1 MWRNAGA
8 FRRSNNFPGDFMQNV
23 SFRLGYRPELD
34 GMRGIAIL
42 LVFFHHAGIPIIHGG
57 HIGVDIFFVLS
68 GFLIT
73 ALLWREYENYGRVS
87 LKNFYI
93 RRLLR
98 LTPALALLLVLF
110 GGFTLLTKSGEALL
124 KTGKAIFYTAFYLSD
139 FALAFDFAALGSLE
153 HTWSLAIEEHFY
165 LLFPLTLV
173 LLLARKWSRRS
184 ILMLFGV
191 LIILIAVHRI
201 FLWGPTSQEIHRVF
215 YGFDTRADGLLV
227 GCVLGLLASWNKLP
241 PVRLSFAL
249 PAAAVLFFAC
259 IFISWDSAVYA
270 YGLPVIN
277 LSAALVLAF
286 ILTSPP
292 AWLANRSLVWIGMIS
307 YGLYLWHNPIFI
319 LIRERITESPWI
331 ILVLGSAASVVCAGF
346 SYYLLEKPC
355 LKLKERFTTP
365 AAEKETFEPSVFNP
379 AASESL
385 NT

>member
-1 MWRNAGA
+1 MQ
-8 FRRSNNFPGDFMQNV
+8 NFP
-23 SFRLGYRPELD
+23 FRLGYRPELD

-42 LVFFHHAGIPIIHGG
+42 LVFFHHAGIPIVHGG

-73 ALLWREYENYGRVS
+73 ALLWQEHEKYGRIS

-110 GGFTLLTKSGEALL
+110 GGFTLLTKSGEALI
-124 KTGKAIFYTAFYLSD
+124 KTGKAILFTALYISD

-173 LLLARKWSRRS
+173 LLLAKKWSRKS
-184 ILMLFGV
+184 MLWLFGILIV
-191 LIILIAVHRI
+191 LIAIHRAI
-201 FLWGPTSQEIHRVF
+201 LWGPTQQEVHRVF
-215 YGFDTRADGLLV
+215 YGFDTRADGLLI
-227 GCVLGLLASWNKLP
+227 GCVLGLLVSWNKLSP
-241 PVRLSFAL
+241 IKWTMAL
-249 PAAAVLFFAC
+249 PASVILFFAC
-259 IFISWDSAVYA
+259 IFVSWDSAVYA

-277 LSAALVLAF
+277 LSTALVLAF

-292 AWLANRSLVWIGMIS
+292 AWLANRALVWIGVIS
-307 YGLYLWHNPIFI
+307 YGLYLWHNLIFI
-319 LIRERITESPWI
+319 LIRERLTESPWT
-331 ILVLGSAASVVCAGF
+331 ILVLGSAVSVVCAGF

-355 LKLKERFTTP
+355 LKLKERFTKP
-365 AAEKETFEPSVFNP
+365 AVQADSFEPAVFNTTAP
-379 AASESL
+379 ESL